1 MADSS
6 SFDPEEMVAESQVS
20 VSRIGVCAAA
30 SKLGSVLVVLFRV

>member
-6 SFDPEEMVAESQVS
+6 SFDPEEMVAECQVS
-20 VSRIGVCAAA
+20 VSVCAAA